1 MRRRGGVTVVDIL
14 TPEKRSWNMSRI
26 RGRDTTPEKTVRSL
40 LRRMGYRVEVYPRS
54 LPGKPDIV
62 LSRRRIAVF
71 VHGCFWHRHRG
82 CRYAYRPKS
91 NRAFWKR
98 KFEANVKRDREVGR
112 ALRKLGWRI
121 LIVWECQIEKPD
133 KLTRKLQYLLG
144 TNTES
149 RRAR

>member
-1 MRRRGGVTVVDIL
+1 MRF
-14 TPEKRSWNMSRI
+14 
-26 RGRDTTPEKTVRSL
+26 
-40 LRRMGYRVEVYPRS
+40 RVETYPPG

-62 LSRRRIAVF
+62 LPRRRVAIF

-91 NRAFWKR
+91 NRGFWKR
-98 KFEANVKRDREVGR
+98 KFEANMTRDREVAR

-133 KLTRKLQYLLG
+133 KLTRKLQYLLS
-144 TNTES
+144 TNAQS